1 MIEVKNLCKSYH
13 AEQPVLRDISFK
25 VEAGEFVV
33 VLGPS
38 GAGKS
43 TLLRCINHLTL
54 PSGGAILINGED
66 CSGKNRRAQR
76 QLRQRVAMVFQHHNL
91 IERLSV
97 IKNVLTG
104 RMARVPFWACLL
116 QLFPSADVEAC
127 RLAIKQVGLE
137 EKTLARA
144 DSLSGGQKQR
154 VGIARALAQEPE
166 LILADEPVASLD
178 PKSSRETLSYLRE
191 VSQKRNIAVLCNLH
205 QIDYAMEYATRI
217 IGLSD
222 GKLVFDDLPQNLTPE
237 VIEAI
242 YPGLRD
248 DNVSKLVLRMSKA
261 INNKNEA
268 EAENSARSGGLYA

>member
-1 MIEVKNLCKSYH
+1 MIEVKNLCKSY
-13 AEQPVLRDISFK
+13 QPDKPILRDISFK
-25 VEAGEFVV
+25 VNSGEFVV

-54 PSGGAILINGED
+54 PSSGEIFID
-66 CSGKNRRAQR
+66 GESYSNKGRKAQR
-76 QLRQRVAMVFQHHNL
+76 LLRQRIAMVFQHHNL
-91 IERLSV
+91 IDRLSV

-104 RMARVPFWACLL
+104 RMARIPFWACLL
-116 QLFPSADVEAC
+116 QLFPSDDVAAC
-127 RLAIKQVGLE
+127 RLAIKQVGLHD
-137 EKTLARA
+137 KTHDRT

-191 VSQKRNIAVLCNLH
+191 VSQQRNIAVLCNLH

-222 GKLVFDDLPQNLTPE
+222 GKLVFNDAPEHLTPD
-237 VIEAI
+237 VIEMI

-248 DNVSKLVLRMSKA
+248 DNVSKLVLRMSENITKR
-261 INNKNEA
+261 KNSEDTA
-268 EAENSARSGGLYA
+268 LCGGMHA